1 MITLFAGEF
10 MLVPEALD
18 VSHNWCSHNCGY
30 CFANLN
36 KPDRRIDPQKLF
48 NQITNF
54 RHQKNEVAMMLQH
67 DMVVTASN
75 KTDPFAKTN
84 EQISLP
90 MFELFEDYGIKHSIQ
105 TRGGSRI
112 YEYLDMIK
120 STKVFYISIT
130 HTSDETRKNT
140 EVGSPTIESRW
151 ELVDEL
157 LRRENKVI
165 VAYNPFW
172 HEWINIDKEIEN
184 CTSRNLS
191 GVVLQKMHINNL
203 QYSNMTPRYKE
214 VFKDIYDKSKSSKS
228 RLINEN
234 HTHYTLFYNTL
245 RENGVKVKG
254 YSETNFDNIY
264 SVYADVYGKNSTFR
278 TKEDF
283 YVWCLEN
290 KKDGDEVRFK
300 EFYDFFS
307 KDLPFKDKEI
317 NLTPFFRSVK
327 TIDKSADTY
336 TKKKGFLR
344 DVIEVFWNDWTYKRH
359 LTMSRNYSILLETHR
374 GQKYRLVD
382 ENNNLIYVFHK
393 EKQEH
398 VGTEYSNQRLNLK

>member
-140 EVGSPTIESRW
+140 EVGSPTIESRR

-214 VFKDIYDKSKSSKS
+214 VFKDIYDKTKSSKS

-307 KDLPFKDKEI
+307 EDLPFKDKEI
-317 NLTPFFRSVK
+317 NLTPFFVQ
-327 TIDKSADTY
+327 
-336 TKKKGFLR
+336 L
-344 DVIEVFWNDWTYKRH
+344 
-359 LTMSRNYSILLETHR
+359 
-374 GQKYRLVD
+374 
-382 ENNNLIYVFHK
+382 
-393 EKQEH
+393 KQ
-398 VGTEYSNQRLNLK
+398 